1 MALKRTYGRAR
12 HENGA
17 WILEEIEP
25 HVRIALKNNFPRI
38 PKTGRP
44 PFRLE
49 GDAQTDADLAWFMER
64 YPLDISLAD
73 LHHLHARKTLF
84 EAQQQELAT
93 LLSDAWQPTKN
104 AGFREGE
111 SPYPY
116 QAQAAEL
123 ARRTG
128 SLLLMD
134 DLGLG
139 KAQPLTAAILTPDGW
154 TSMGALRAGSRIV
167 GRDGRS
173 YRVTGVFPQGMKP
186 AFRVT
191 FSDGVVTECCDD
203 HLWTV
208 RDDNRR
214 RRNKGWATKP
224 LRDIVRQGWLNKAGK
239 PKWEIPLIEPAE
251 YTQASPLPIPP
262 YVLGVL
268 IGDGYLT
275 GPTVTFSVPPPKR
288 PVLERVSAL
297 VGAERV
303 SGPTGSTSSPQFHI
317 VGEEHSRNDYR
328 RAIVGMGLN
337 VPSTRRAIPYRYQ
350 FAPSAD
356 RLELLRGLMDTDGSA
371 RRGRV
376 TYHTCSP
383 QLAVDVAHLVRS
395 LGGTATVRR
404 YDRTDAGKPVE
415 WQVSIRMAECPF
427 ALPYKAAGCPAPSTH
442 SRPRRFIRNIEAIGD
457 KPQQCIAVDAPD
469 HLYVTD
475 GFIVTHNTVTACA
488 MFADPQYLP
497 ALVVANTHLVRQ
509 WAEKIY
515 EFTTLTT
522 HEIKA
527 SKPYELPPAD
537 VYLVTYTKL
546 AGWIDYAERAGF
558 KSIVFEE
565 VQELRNGTETAKGK
579 ACAAFRAQALVA
591 LGLSA
596 TPVYNYGF
604 EVFEIINILAP
615 GALGTEE
622 EFKREWCARGPG
634 ENWIVSD
641 PQALGTFLREK
652 RIAIRRTE
660 ADVGKERPP
669 LNVITHTVPFDQ
681 NVFQVSDAVVRKLA
695 ERVLTAETFHERGK
709 AARDFDMLLRKITGV
724 AKAPHVAAFVR
735 ILLEAGQPVV
745 LCGWHREVY
754 DIWLREL
761 SRFRPVMFTG
771 SETPGQKAAAKRA
784 FCSGESNLFIM
795 SLRSGAG
802 LDGLQHRCRTIVFG
816 ELDWSPQVH
825 AQCNGRLRRPGQ
837 THQVDAIYLHADDG
851 SDPGII
857 AALGL
862 KASQSQGITDPLAA
876 PADQHSDA
884 TRIQRLA
891 ELYLAGRSAEAAPP
905 PVAKAEPTQQTLN
918 IFEDVA

>member
-25 HVRIALKNNFPRI
+25 HVCLRLKEIFPRI
-38 PKTGRP
+38 PRTARP
-44 PFRLE
+44 PFRIE

-64 YPLDISLAD
+64 YPLALSSED
-73 LHHLHARKTLF
+73 LEHLHGRKTLF
-84 EAQQQELAT
+84 ELQQAELT
-93 LLSDAWQPTKN
+93 SLLSETWMPSGNT
-104 AGFREGE
+104 GFREGE
-111 SPYPY
+111 SPYLY
-116 QAQAAEL
+116 QSQAAEL

-128 SLLLMD
+128 HLLLMD
-134 DLGLG
+134 GLGLG

-328 RAIVGMGLN
+328 RAIVDMGLN

-488 MFADPQYLP
+488 MFADKQYLP
-497 ALVVANTHLVRQ
+497 ALVVLETHLARQ
-509 WAEKIY
+509 WAAKIH
-515 EFTTLTT
+515 EFTTLTVY
-522 HEIKA
+522 EIKS

-537 VYLVTYTKL
+537 VYLITYTKL
-546 AGWIDYAERAGF
+546 AGWIDFADVSPF

-565 VQELRNGTETAKGK
+565 IQQLRNGDDTAKGK
-579 ACAAFRAQALVA
+579 AAAAFRKRALVA

-596 TPVYNYGF
+596 TPVFNYGS
-604 EVFEIINILAP
+604 EIFKIIDILAP
-615 GALGTEE
+615 GALGSWDD
-622 EFKREWCARGPG
+622 FKQEWCTMGAGG
-634 ENWIVSD
+634 HWLVND
-641 PQALGTFLREK
+641 PQALGTYLRE
-652 RIAIRRTE
+652 RHIALRRTN
-660 ADVGKERPP
+660 ADVGNQRPP
-669 LNVITHTVPFDQ
+669 LNIIMHEVPFDQ
-681 NVFQVSDAVVRKLA
+681 NVMQADEAMIRALA
-695 ERVLTAETFHERGK
+695 ERVLKGSFVERGK
-709 AARDFDMLLRKITGV
+709 AAREFDLRLRQITGV
-724 AKAPHVAAFVR
+724 AKAPHVAAFVK
-735 ILLEAGQPVV
+735 ILLEAGQPVI
-745 LCGWHREVY
+745 LCGWHREVWR
-754 DIWLREL
+754 IWGNHLAKY
-761 SRFRPVMFTG
+761 RPVSITG
-771 SETPGQKAAAKRA
+771 DESPGQKDAAVRA
-784 FCSGESNLFIM
+784 FCSGATDLLFL

-802 LDGLQHRCRTIVFG
+802 IDGLQHRCHTIVHG
-816 ELDWSPQVH
+816 EFDWSPATH
-825 AQCNGRLRRPGQ
+825 DQCNGRLDRPGQ
-837 THQVDAIYLHADDG
+837 TKAVDAIYPYADGG

-857 AALGL
+857 AALGI
-862 KASQSQGITDPLAA
+862 KASQAHGIVDPLAA

-918 IFEDVA
+918 IFEDA